1 MRNKISWGSLI
12 LASKSP
18 RRCDLLKSLGI
29 PFKKISIDIN
39 ETTLKHKTPTENAR
53 CLAIKKA
60 KKAMLM
66 FPEDL
71 ILAADTLLSFRQNV
85 IGKPIDYRDAIR
97 ILTMLSGEEHDVITA
112 IALFHKL
119 NKLKEIGHVATR
131 VSMKKLSKTE
141 IVDYVKTGES
151 LDKAGAYA
159 IQGKGS
165 FLIKSYKGCYNNVV
179 GLPTTLLKKKL
190 EILGF

>member
-1 MRNKISWGSLI
+1 MKNKTSWGSLI

-18 RRCDLLKSLGI
+18 QRCDLLKSLGM

-39 ETTLKHKTPTENAR
+39 ETTLKHKTPAENAR
-53 CLAIKKA
+53 YLAVKKA

-71 ILAADTLLSFRQNV
+71 ILAADTLVSFRQNV
-85 IGKPIDYRDAIR
+85 IGKPIDSKDAIR

-112 IALFHKL
+112 IALFHNI

-131 VSMKKLSKTE
+131 VSMKKLSRTE
-141 IVDYVKTGES
+141 IVDYVKTGEP

-159 IQGKGS
+159 IQGEGS
-165 FLIKSYKGCYNNVV
+165 FLIRSYRGCYNNVV
-179 GLPTTLLKKKL
+179 GLPTTFLKKKL